1 MAAQRLIE
9 IDDARRTIL
18 DAVTPLAAER
28 VKLDKC
34 LGRVLAEDVVAAAP
48 VPPFDNSAMD
58 GYAVRHDDLAPASAR
73 HPVTLRLVD
82 ESRAGMPAAVGLGA
96 GEAVSISTGAALP
109 AGADAVVALEDAASD
124 DGRVEIRSPAPVH
137 QHVRMAGEDIRS
149 GQAVLARGSR
159 LGASELGVLGSLG
172 RGEARCALRPRLSVL
187 VTGDELLDAGE
198 PARPGAVH
206 DANSHSIP
214 ALARLAGA
222 HVTAVARCLD
232 EPGATR
238 AAIAH
243 ALQNVDVAVICGG
256 VSVGRH
262 DHVRQSL
269 AELDVCERFW
279 GVALKPGRPSWFGAR
294 ERTLVFGLPGN
305 PVSAMVT
312 FVLFVAPALAA
323 LTGPAGGAGALATL
337 DSDYEKLAGRAH
349 AVRCHVEARADGL
362 YATPTGP
369 QGSHILTSM
378 LAADALAII
387 PSARE
392 SVRRGERVRLLALP
406 GGEMPSGAAAV
417 SPGSEAA
424 AWTTT

>member
-18 DAVTPLAAER
+18 DAVTPLAAEP
-28 VKLDKC
+28 VKLDEC

-124 DGRVEIRSPAPVH
+124 DGRVEIRAPASVH

-159 LGASELGVLGSLG
+159 LGAAELGVLGSLG

-323 LTGPAGGAGALATL
+323 LTGAADRAGVLATL
-337 DSDYEKLAGRAH
+337 DRDHEKRA
-349 AVRCHVEARADGL
+349 RRTDARAC
-362 YATPTGP
+362 P
-369 QGSHILTSM
+369 
-378 LAADALAII
+378 
-387 PSARE
+387 
-392 SVRRGERVRLLALP
+392 V
-406 GGEMPSGAAAV
+406 
-417 SPGSEAA
+417 
-424 AWTTT
+424 